1 MKYKLGKLVRISPDI
16 QVVIMDEKEQEIK
29 NPYSGVSCVL
39 NPLEIAV
46 YDLLK
51 GCERLNNYELMGKC
65 INWFM
70 ENNAEA
76 YMILLD

>member
-1 MKYKLGKLVRISPDI
+1 MKYKFGEIVKVSSDI

-29 NPYSGVSCVL
+29 NPYSGVGYIL